1 MKSSSVPL
9 KGIPGATETVNGGL
23 LLPMPW
29 DMFRK
34 RVSLPFF
41 SFSVLFSAY

>member
-1 MKSSSVPL
+1 MKFSSVHL
-9 KGIPGATETVNGGL
+9 KGMPGATETVNGGL
-23 LLPMPW
+23 LMAMPW
-29 DMFRK
+29 DVFRK